1 MGARLT
7 DSAEYAHLW
16 GTEEVR
22 AIFDQDARRQA
33 WIEILIALAEAQ
45 AELGIIPAAAAAA
58 ISEGARAD
66 RLDLELLAAE
76 TRRTSHSTLGF
87 IAALKATLPADAAEH
102 VYYGITVQDLTDTWT
117 VLAAQRVMA
126 VAWRDLRTLAGLLAD
141 LAVTHRATVMVGR
154 THAQPG
160 APITFGWKAAS
171 WADEV
176 GRHLERLHEG
186 RHRWAV
192 VQLGGAVGTLGFFGD
207 QGPALRAAVCRRL
220 GLADP
225 GISWLTSRDRLVE
238 QAFLLALVTGTLA
251 RIGNEVMELQRA
263 EIGEL
268 AEGSDGAVVG
278 SITMPHKRNPERSE
292 HLDTLARLA
301 RAQAGVMLEAMVQI
315 HERDGRGWKAEWPVF
330 PELCLLTSSALALA
344 IDLVRGLEVRTERMR
359 ANVDGDQGLLSER
372 VLSAYAARV
381 GKHRAQAELQT
392 VLAGARADGRSLS
405 DAVIAAG
412 VLDQAE
418 VDALA
423 LDVRITTAEHAVDA
437 VTTRLRRF
445 LDATPEQ
452 WT

>member
-1 MGARLT
+1 M
-7 DSAEYAHLW
+7 
-16 GTEEVR
+16 
-22 AIFDQDARRQA
+22 
-33 WIEILIALAEAQ
+33 
-45 AELGIIPAAAAAA
+45 
-58 ISEGARAD
+58 
-66 RLDLELLAAE
+66 
-76 TRRTSHSTLGF
+76 
-87 IAALKATLPADAAEH
+87 
-102 VYYGITVQDLTDTWT
+102 QDLTDTWT
-117 VLAAQRVMA
+117 VLAARRVMA

-186 RHRWAV
+186 RHRWPV

-238 QAFLLALVTGTLA
+238 QAFVLALVTGTLA

-315 HERDGRGWKAEWPVF
+315 HERDGRGWKAEWPAF

-344 IDLVRGLEVRTERMR
+344 IDLV
-359 ANVDGDQGLLSER
+359 
-372 VLSAYAARV
+372 
-381 GKHRAQAELQT
+381 
-392 VLAGARADGRSLS
+392 AGARGPHRADAGQRRRRPGAALGAGAERLTRRGSASTGPRPSCRPCWRRRGPTAGRCP
-405 DAVIAAG
+405 
-412 VLDQAE
+412 
-418 VDALA
+418 
-423 LDVRITTAEHAVDA
+423 
-437 VTTRLRRF
+437 TR
-445 LDATPEQ
+445 
-452 WT
+452 

>member
-45 AELGIIPAAAAAA
+45 AELGMIPAAAAAA
-58 ISEGARAD
+58 ISEGGRAD

-117 VLAAQRVMA
+117 VLAARRVMA

-268 AEGSDGAVVG
+268 GEGSDGAVVG

>member
-1 MGARLT
+1 M
-7 DSAEYAHLW
+7 
-16 GTEEVR
+16 
-22 AIFDQDARRQA
+22 
-33 WIEILIALAEAQ
+33 
-45 AELGIIPAAAAAA
+45 
-58 ISEGARAD
+58 
-66 RLDLELLAAE
+66 
-76 TRRTSHSTLGF
+76 
-87 IAALKATLPADAAEH
+87 
-102 VYYGITVQDLTDTWT
+102 
-117 VLAAQRVMA
+117 
-126 VAWRDLRTLAGLLAD
+126 
-141 LAVTHRATVMVGR
+141 THRATVMVGR

-186 RHRWAV
+186 RHRWPV

-207 QGPALRAAVCRRL
+207 QGPALRAAVSRRL

-238 QAFLLALVTGTLA
+238 QAFVLALITGTLA

-268 AEGSDGAVVG
+268 AEGSSGAVVG

-315 HERDGRGWKAEWPVF
+315 HERDGRGWKAEWPAF

-392 VLAGARADGRSLS
+392 VLAAARADGRSLS
-405 DAVIAAG
+405 EAVIAAG
-412 VLDQAE
+412 VLDRAE
-418 VDALA
+418 LDALVV
-423 LDVRITTAEHAVDA
+423 DVRIPTAEHAVDV
-437 VTTRLRRF
+437 VTARLRGL
-445 LDATPEQ
+445 LDATPEE

>member
-16 GTEEVR
+16 GTDEVR
-22 AIFDQDARRQA
+22 AVFDQDARRQA
-33 WIEILIALAEAQ
+33 WIEILIALAQAQ

-58 ISEGARAD
+58 IAEGASAD
-66 RLDLELLAAE
+66 RLDLELLVAE

-117 VLAAQRVMA
+117 VLAAQQVMA
-126 VAWRDLRTLAGLLAD
+126 VVWRDLRTLARLLAD
-141 LAVTHRATVMVGR
+141 LAVTHRATIMVGR

-192 VQLGGAVGTLGFFGD
+192 VQLGGAVGTLGFFGE
-207 QGPALRAAVCRRL
+207 QGPPLRAALCRRL

-315 HERDGRGWKAEWPVF
+315 HERDGRGWKAEWPAF

-344 IDLVRGLEVRTERMR
+344 IDLVQGLEVRGERMR
-359 ANVDGDQGLLSER
+359 ANVDGDPGLLSER

-392 VLAGARADGRSLS
+392 VLAGARADGRSMA
-405 DAVIAAG
+405 DAVVAAG
-412 VLDQAE
+412 VLDRAE
-418 VDALA
+418 LDALVA
-423 LDVRITTAEHAVDA
+423 DVRIPTAEHAVDV
-437 VTTRLRRF
+437 VTARLRHF
-445 LDATPEQ
+445 LDSTPEQ

>member
-1 MGARLT
+1 M
-7 DSAEYAHLW
+7 
-16 GTEEVR
+16 
-22 AIFDQDARRQA
+22 
-33 WIEILIALAEAQ
+33 
-45 AELGIIPAAAAAA
+45 
-58 ISEGARAD
+58 
-66 RLDLELLAAE
+66 
-76 TRRTSHSTLGF
+76 GF

-186 RHRWAV
+186 RHRWPV

-423 LDVRITTAEHAVDA
+423 LDVRITTAEHAVDV